1 MKSTIGL
8 LMLGGAVGI
17 GLGSAH
23 AASHEVERG
32 KYLVDIIP
40 CTDCHTPGTFLG
52 HPDMSR
58 YLGGSDVGFAVPGLG
73 VFYGSNLTPDNE
85 TGLGKWTIQ
94 QIATAI
100 TEGKR
105 PDGRK
110 LAPPMPS
117 EWFHHLTKADA
128 LAIAAY
134 LKTLKP
140 VKNQVPGPFGP
151 TQKPVGFV
159 MQVIPAAKYAPP
171 PAPGTPIP
179 APSPSSGA
187 GPAPTPSTALPPAP
201 TPSPATVP
209 PPAITPPHSA
219 TPGPIPVPSTV
230 PPPGK

>member
-1 MKSTIGL
+1 MISIARVL
-8 LMLGGAVGI
+8 LLGVTLGVAA
-17 GLGSAH
+17 GSAH
-23 AASHEVERG
+23 AASRQVERG
-32 KYLVDIIP
+32 KYLMNIIP

-58 YLGGSDVGFAVPGLG
+58 YLGGSEVGFEVPGLG
-73 VFYGSNLTPDNE
+73 VFYGPNLTPDND

-100 TEGKR
+100 TDGKT

-117 EWFHHLTKADA
+117 ELFHHLTKADA

-151 TQKPVGFV
+151 GQKPTSFV
-159 MQVIPAAKYAPP
+159 YQVIPAGNYVPTPPP
-171 PAPGTPIP
+171 PAPG
-179 APSPSSGA
+179 
-187 GPAPTPSTALPPAP
+187 
-201 TPSPATVP
+201 
-209 PPAITPPHSA
+209 
-219 TPGPIPVPSTV
+219 
-230 PPPGK
+230 K